1 MWQQLI
7 SSLTLI
13 AIVLIIYHH
22 LGYPLLLR
30 WLSKKTSSVKPQTVK
45 PQAISRAFQDS
56 ASDADLPRIAIMVPA
71 YNEAAWI
78 AEKIRNL
85 AALDYPGSKLS
96 IVIACDGCQDETAAL
111 ARQTADEMA
120 CRHLNITVME
130 FAENRGKV
138 ATMNEVIP
146 LLACDLVALS
156 DVSAIISCDALLQ
169 AAASFADPAVG
180 VLNSHYQ
187 IYQPGTGGEETY
199 WQYQGR
205 LKTQEAALG
214 ATLGAHGAFYLFRR
228 ELFEP
233 LPADTI
239 NDDFVL
245 PMRIVAKGYRAAHEN
260 QIIALELEASS
271 VAMDF
276 KRRQR
281 IGAGNLQQV
290 VLLKQLLSPRYRG
303 VAFLFTS
310 GKVLRVLSG
319 YLMVFALVGSL
330 LLAGESSVFLC
341 LALIQ
346 SFLYLIAVTTLI
358 FPAAP
363 TGKLGHTL
371 AYLVSGH
378 AASLIGS
385 LRYALGLE
393 KGRWQ
398 RVTALSASDRRP
410 FIIHSNQRRSST
422 MNPIT
427 AKTKRVMD
435 IIIAGLGLA
444 LTLPVF
450 PVIALAIKL
459 DSPGPV
465 FFQQRRIGQML
476 PEQTRIFNIL
486 KFRTMVVNAESVTG
500 AVFAS
505 KADPRITRVGSFLR
519 KTRLDELPQLINVLR
534 GDMSIV
540 GPRPERPEFY
550 QQLESAIPFF
560 TERTYGI
567 LPGITGLAQINQG
580 YDTSIEDVRSKVAF
594 DHSYALILGSFWPW
608 FRTDLMIMGKT
619 FGIMLSRRGQ

>member
-1 MWQQLI
+1 M
-7 SSLTLI
+7 SFLTLS
-13 AIVLIIYHH
+13 AIVFIIYHH

-30 WLSKKTSSVKPQTVK
+30 WLSKNASSVKPQVIK
-45 PQAISRAFQDS
+45 PQAVSREYQDS
-56 ASDADLPRIAIMVPA
+56 ASDADLPSIAILVPA

-85 AALDYPGSKLS
+85 AALDYPGNKLS

-111 ARQTADEMA
+111 ARQAADELA
-120 CRHLNITVME
+120 CRHLNMTVME

-138 ATMNEVIP
+138 ATINEVIP
-146 LLACDLVALS
+146 LLECDLVALS

-169 AAASFADPAVG
+169 AAACFADPTVG

-187 IYQPGTGGEETY
+187 IYQPGTDGEATY
-199 WQYQGR
+199 WRYQGR
-205 LKTQEAALG
+205 LKAQEAALG
-214 ATLGAHGAFYLFRR
+214 ATLGAHGAFYLFRHA
-228 ELFEP
+228 LFEP
-233 LPADTI
+233 LPTDTI

-245 PMRIVAKGYRAAHEN
+245 PMRIVAQGYRAAHED

-271 VAMDF
+271 AAMDF
-276 KRRQR
+276 RRRQR

-290 VLLKQLLSPRYRG
+290 VRLKQLLSPRYRG

-319 YLMVFALVGSL
+319 YLMVFALAGSL

-341 LALIQ
+341 LAILQ
-346 SFLYLIAVTTLI
+346 SVLYLIAIITLI
-358 FPAAP
+358 FPAVP
-363 TGKLGHTL
+363 TGKPGHTL

-385 LRYALGLE
+385 LKYALGLE
-393 KGRWQ
+393 KARWQ
-398 RVTALSASDRRP
+398 RVTALSTSDRRP
-410 FIIHSNQRRSST
+410 FVIYANQHRSST
-422 MNPIT
+422 MSPIT
-427 AKTKRVMD
+427 AKTKRTMD
-435 IIIAGLGLA
+435 IVIAGLGLA

-450 PVIALAIKL
+450 PIIALATKL

-476 PEQTRIFNIL
+476 PEQTRIFDIL
-486 KFRTMVVNAESVTG
+486 KFRTMVANAESVTG
-500 AVFAS
+500 AILAS
-505 KADPRITRVGSFLR
+505 KADPRITRVGAFLR

-594 DHSYALILGSFWPW
+594 DHSYALVLGSFWPW
-608 FRTDLMIMGKT
+608 FRTDLMIMFKT
-619 FGIMLSRRGQ
+619 FGIMLGRKGQ